1 MNPRDAFHRTVH
13 SFPGGVEALAPRV
26 GMQAGVLRNKANPT
40 SPYNKPMLDD
50 VDLVMGIT
58 GDHSVLHAL
67 AANHGYVC
75 VRMENDVAPS
85 DMAVLEIMAKCWSAN
100 GDFGTSVN
108 NALADGRI
116 TIKEIEQIREAVRR
130 MDQAAHQLVARME
143 GLAQK

>member
-1 MNPRDAFHRTVH
+1 MQ
-13 SFPGGVEALAPRV
+13 V
-26 GMQAGVLRNKANPT
+26 GILRNKANPT

-75 VRMENDVAPS
+75 VRMEDDVAPS

-116 TIKEIEQIREAVRR
+116 TVKEIEQIREAVRR